1 MFSTKNTFPHSIFKW
16 NIQYAEEMNVVLLPS
31 RWEEDVVPAYRGH
44 DPQQIINEQMV
55 NKCDILIGVFGTLL
69 QY

>member
-1 MFSTKNTFPHSIFKW
+1 
-16 NIQYAEEMNVVLLPS
+16 MNVVLLPS

-55 NKCDILIGVFGTLL
+55 NKCDILIGVVGTLL